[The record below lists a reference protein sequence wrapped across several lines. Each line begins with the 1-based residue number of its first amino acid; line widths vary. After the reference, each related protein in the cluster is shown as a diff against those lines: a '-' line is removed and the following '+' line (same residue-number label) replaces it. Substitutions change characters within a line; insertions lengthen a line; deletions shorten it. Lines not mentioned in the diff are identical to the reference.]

1 MNCTLVATRKVRRFR
16 HFFVAFSEY
25 MNFKNIKLTCAL
37 LESKGGGF
45 FLAAGPG
52 LFLLLGFPCFLLAVV
67 AAIFDGAGEESVKVS

>member
-1 MNCTLVATRKVRRFR
+1 
-16 HFFVAFSEY
+16 

-52 LFLLLGFPCFLLAVV
+52 LVLLLGRPCFLLAVV
-67 AAIFDGAGEESVKVS
+67 AAIFDGAGEVFEKLRQSKVIV